1 MKDEVVFIVE
11 DSKVGYVG
19 IHPHKT
25 GAEHHAFQRKKYF
38 KNNEMTIRKAVIK
51 FI

>member
-1 MKDEVVFIVE
+1 MNPETVYIVE

-19 IHPHKT
+19 IHRNKT
-25 GAEHHAFQRKKYF
+25 SAEHHAYQRKRYF
-38 KNNEMTIRKAVIK
+38 KNNEMIIKKALIK